1 MAGYQRLDGGAADR
15 EEEMMEHLEL
25 AAAFAERSEE
35 IGHQP
40 TALLKAQLAQA
51 HALIAIVEELQEL
64 NHWTRTKAE
73 RVYGKL
79 T

>member
-1 MAGYQRLDGGAADR
+1 MTD
-15 EEEMMEHLEL
+15 HLQL

-51 HALIAIVEELQEL
+51 YALIALVERLDRMTVEDPYSD
-64 NHWTRTKAE
+64 TKNLLL
-73 RVYGKL
+73 VQL
-79 T
+79 TDAPCTE